1 MISPAVSA
9 FDIADYWLGVVHDA
23 LAECDRDPVS
33 RAYVA
38 AGEIA
43 WDDCCGMLVVAP
55 ERIYRSQVF
64 PTENGNEELCFGGYL
79 VVDLL
84 VLIVRCVPTVDDR
97 GRAPSANALQAAYR
111 NVIEDAA
118 VVWNTVTG
126 FLPDEMVRA
135 NVAQTFVGAQ
145 GGCIAAET
153 RFTIGVEQT
162 GFAICCPPEPS

>member
-9 FDIADYWLGVVHDA
+9 FDVADYWLGVVHDG
-23 LAECDRDPVS
+23 LAECDRDPIS

-55 ERIYRSQVF
+55 ERVYRSLTF
-64 PTENGNEELCFGGYL
+64 PGENGTEELCFGGHL

-84 VLIVRCVPTVDDR
+84 VLVVRCVPTVDDR

-111 NVIEDAA
+111 TLIEDAA
-118 VVWNTVTG
+118 VVWNIVTG
-126 FLPDEMVRA
+126 PLPDEMVRA

-153 RFTIGVEQT
+153 RLTIGIEQT

>member
-1 MISPAVSA
+1 MIYPAVSA
-9 FDIADYWLGVVHDA
+9 FDVADYWLGTVHDG
-23 LAECDRDPVS
+23 LVECDRPAIS
-33 RAYVA
+33 RTYVA

-55 ERIYRSQVF
+55 ERVYRSEVF
-64 PTENGNEELCFGGYL
+64 PTENGDEELCFGGYL

-111 NVIEDAA
+111 TLIEDAA
-118 VVWNTVTG
+118 VVWNLVTG
-126 FLPDEMVRA
+126 PLPDEMVRA

-153 RFTIGVEQT
+153 RFTIGLEQT